1 MFGWYDKSRLISD
14 TGRSIYI
21 SEVGGAGTTCKIRGI
36 ELTPNYP

>member
-21 SEVGGAGTTCKIRGI
+21 SEVGGAGTNCKIRGDRI
-36 ELTPNYP
+36 DP